1 MTHGTYVAYVCHK
14 CRCDECRKANNEYA
28 VKLAR
33 RNAYGRST
41 LVDAEPVRER
51 VNHLMRHGMN
61 GHEIMRAAGVS
72 HHTMQ
77 NLMRAHWRTGKPVK
91 RIKRETADAIMAVRK
106 HSLRPGTYVTRLD
119 AVPLVLD
126 LMSLGYS
133 AAWITRELGMTYQG
147 RGLLLKT
154 HWRAGNYA
162 KLVKLHGSTADRA
175 PDSPQATRSRNF
187 AQAYRDK
194 RYKGARG
201 RAA

>member
-1 MTHGTYVAYVCHK
+1 MMHGTYVAYVCHTG
-14 CRCDECRKANNEYA
+14 RCDLCRKVNNEYA

-51 VNHLMRHGMN
+51 VNHLMRNGMN

-77 NLMRAHWRTGKPVK
+77 NLMRTHWRTGKPVK
-91 RIKRETADAIMAVRK
+91 RIKRETAEAIMAVRTR
-106 HSLRPGTYVTRLD
+106 SLRPGTYVTKLD
-119 AVPLVLD
+119 AVSLVLD

-133 AAWITRELGMTYQG
+133 GAWIVAQLGMSYQG
-147 RGLLLKT
+147 RARLLKT
-154 HWRAGNYA
+154 HWRTGNYA
-162 KLVKLHGSTADRA
+162 KLVRLHGATAQRA
-175 PDSPQATRSRNF
+175 PESPQASRSRNF
-187 AQAYRDK
+187 AQAYREK